1 MEKGTIVRVN
11 YDAFADGELFDTTS
25 AETAKANN
33 KYKEDAFYGALPMI
47 LGAGRVVPG
56 FDAALLKADV
66 GKEQEVEI
74 APEQG
79 FGPRDPSKVETVALR
94 EFLKRDVE
102 PEPGM
107 RVEWEGKGR
116 GTVTSVTAGRVRL
129 DFNPMLAGKILK
141 YKFTVTEVVETPEQ
155 KVRAI
160 LDNDYGYGR
169 GESFGVKV
177 DGATA
182 ELVVP
187 DGCKFDPRWPV
198 SKYVIVADL
207 RRYAG
212 ITKIR
217 LVEEYEPPEPPA
229 EPEPAPPAPELAE
242 EELTDADR
250 AEVERQLAAK
260 KRGA

>member
-1 MEKGTIVRVN
+1 MDKGTIVRVE
-11 YDAFADGELFDTTS
+11 YDAYADGELFDTTS
-25 AETAKANN
+25 AETAKAQN
-33 KYKEDAFYGALPMI
+33 KYKEDAYYGPLPMI

-56 FDAALLKADV
+56 FDAALMKADV
-66 GKEQEVEI
+66 GKESEVEI
-74 APEQG
+74 PPEQG
-79 FGPRDPSKVETVALR
+79 FGPRDAAKVETVALR

-107 RVEWEGKGR
+107 RVDWEGKGR
-116 GTVTSVTAGRVRL
+116 GTVVSVTAGRVRV

-141 YKFTVTEVVETPEQ
+141 YKFKIVERVDAAEA
-155 KVRAI
+155 KVKAI
-160 LDNDYGYGR
+160 LDNDYGYGKSEGFQVR
-169 GESFGVKV
+169 V

-182 ELVVP
+182 EIIVP

-212 ITKIR
+212 LTKIR
-217 LVEEYEPPEPPA
+217 LVEEYEPPEPMP
-229 EPEPAPPAPELAE
+229 EPEPAPPAPEPAE
-242 EELTDADR
+242 EELTEADR
-250 AEVERQLAAK
+250 AEVERQLAAR

>member
-1 MEKGTIVRVN
+1 MEKGTIVRVQ

-25 AETAKANN
+25 AETAKTHN
-33 KYKEDAFYGALPMI
+33 KYKEDAFYGPLPMI

-56 FDAALLKADV
+56 FDAALQKAEV
-66 GKEQEVEI
+66 GKEQEVDI
-74 APEQG
+74 APDQG
-79 FGPRDPSKVETVALR
+79 FGPRDAAKVETIALR

-116 GTVTSVTAGRVRL
+116 GTVVSVTAGRVRL
-129 DFNPMLAGKILK
+129 DFNPMLAGKVLK
-141 YKFTVTEVVETPEQ
+141 YKFTVTEVVERPEE

-169 GESFGVKV
+169 GADFAVRV
-177 DGATA
+177 DGSLA
-182 ELVVP
+182 ELTLP
-187 DGCKFDPRWPV
+187 DSCKFDPRWPV

-229 EPEPAPPAPELAE
+229 EPLSEPPAPERAE
-242 EELTDADR
+242 EELTAEDR
-250 AEVERQLAAK
+250 AEVERQLAAR